1 MTNTQTGKEGA
12 VAAAVETLRKAIIA
26 ADKATLDR
34 ISMPELTFGHSTG
47 RLENKAEFIDALV
60 SGKSGFSEIALTDQT
75 ISVVNN
81 TALVRHVLQGTQR
94 KENKKVKMGI
104 LTVWM
109 EQQGQWKLM
118 ARQSVKM

>member
-26 ADKATLDR
+26 ADRATLDK

-94 KENKKVKMGI
+94 KENKQVKMGI